1 MSTKSATK
9 TTFGPNTLDTRVRE
23 RFLDSGVLE
32 PKALEKHLSE
42 LPDVAAQCEPVGLAQ
57 PAIGDD
63 EDDEDDDDLDD
74 EEGDD
79 E

>member
-1 MSTKSATK
+1 MSTKSVAK

-23 RFLDSGVLE
+23 RFLDNGVLE
-32 PKALEKHLSE
+32 PKALEKHLGE
-42 LPDVAAQCEPVGLAQ
+42 LPDMGAQCESLGLAQ

-63 EDDEDDDDLDD
+63 DEDED
-74 EEGDD
+74 EDEGED